1 MRKQEHKKMIKLL
14 KKIFSCWFIG
24 FHDWTCKAE
33 EGIQPTK
40 EEAESIKGFWSY
52 ATMYCKR
59 CNKVSDLSKK
69 AIEECSE

>member
-1 MRKQEHKKMIKLL
+1 MSKLL
-14 KKIFSCWFIG
+14 KKIFLCWIIG

-33 EGIQPTK
+33 EGIPPTK
-40 EEAESIKGFWSY
+40 EEVESTKGFFIY

-69 AIEECSE
+69 TINECN